1 MPPQRRQVAAY
12 GRPGLHPMRIA
23 RIDGFGCGFGDQG
36 FQYVEGQFG
45 PVQNLASQSVEVID
59 EIAGENR
66 GQVKAYATVGVGT
79 IYRAA
84 QIAGERFELRGE
96 GVGVSFDEKRYFG
109 KIHAAA
115 LGKGLQGIENAP
127 TVEACGKSLYSDA
140 SGRMYHSGFGGYG
153 QAFGQRGDRRIAD
166 GQDVEVCG
174 GQLARIGAPRGAVFE
189 GECCT
194 SFRVAGEDLEQCCSF
209 RAAYRAGERFGQVAA
224 AYEDDIFHLS
234 ECFDSGCGPE
244 AGLRAAFT
252 ASSRSMS
259 RSRSPAVRQAV

>member
-1 MPPQRRQVAAY
+1 MSECGFVPPQRRQVAAY

-45 PVQNLASQSVEVID
+45 PVQNLASQCVEVID

-96 GVGVSFDEKRYFG
+96 GVVVSFDEKRYFG

-140 SGRMYHSGFGGYG
+140 SG
-153 QAFGQRGDRRIAD
+153 
-166 GQDVEVCG
+166 
-174 GQLARIGAPRGAVFE
+174 
-189 GECCT
+189 
-194 SFRVAGEDLEQCCSF
+194 
-209 RAAYRAGERFGQVAA
+209 
-224 AYEDDIFHLS
+224 LS
-234 ECFDSGCGPE
+234 
-244 AGLRAAFT
+244 LIHI
-252 ASSRSMS
+252 
-259 RSRSPAVRQAV
+259 

>member
-1 MPPQRRQVAAY
+1 MSECGFVPPQRRQVAAY

-45 PVQNLASQSVEVID
+45 PVQNLASQCVEVID

-96 GVGVSFDEKRYFG
+96 GVVVSFDEKRYFG

-140 SGRMYHSGFGGYG
+140 SGRMYHSGFGGLS
-153 QAFGQRGDRRIAD
+153 ASVVIAAS
-166 GQDVEVCG
+166 
-174 GQLARIGAPRGAVFE
+174 LTAR
-189 GECCT
+189 
-194 SFRVAGEDLEQCCSF
+194 
-209 RAAYRAGERFGQVAA
+209 
-224 AYEDDIFHLS
+224 
-234 ECFDSGCGPE
+234 
-244 AGLRAAFT
+244 
-252 ASSRSMS
+252 M
-259 RSRSPAVRQAV
+259 

>member
-45 PVQNLASQSVEVID
+45 PVQNLASQCVEVID

-96 GVGVSFDEKRYFG
+96 GVVVSFDEKRYFG

-140 SGRMYHSGFGGYG
+140 SGRCTTAASAGMGRLS
-153 QAFGQRGDRRIAD
+153 ASVVIAAS
-166 GQDVEVCG
+166 
-174 GQLARIGAPRGAVFE
+174 LTAR
-189 GECCT
+189 
-194 SFRVAGEDLEQCCSF
+194 
-209 RAAYRAGERFGQVAA
+209 
-224 AYEDDIFHLS
+224 
-234 ECFDSGCGPE
+234 
-244 AGLRAAFT
+244 
-252 ASSRSMS
+252 M
-259 RSRSPAVRQAV
+259 